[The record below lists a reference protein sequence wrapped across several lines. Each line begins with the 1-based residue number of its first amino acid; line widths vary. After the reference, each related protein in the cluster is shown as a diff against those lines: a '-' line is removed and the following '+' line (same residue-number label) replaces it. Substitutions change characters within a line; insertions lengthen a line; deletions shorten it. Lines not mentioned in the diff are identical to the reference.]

1 MFRPA
6 CCLMG
11 LLLIVLPS
19 PSTAGGAHRVAPF
32 SMDGQVSDL
41 QVQEG
46 LISFRFTGTI
56 SGENA
61 ESDGRSFQLSLS
73 VRQLP
78 IKVKRAVAYRGSS
91 SMGAE
96 LGEDP
101 VAARECFRKPSV
113 RVTIPLPVLVF
124 NQTMPETL
132 EGDMAQFYG
141 CLGAQ

>member
-6 CCLMG
+6 CSLTGLFLMA
-11 LLLIVLPS
+11 LSS
-19 PSTAGGAHRVAPF
+19 PCNAGGAHRVAPF
-32 SMDGQVSDL
+32 SMEGEVGDF

-61 ESDGRSFQLSLS
+61 EADGRSFQLTLT

-78 IKVKRAVAYRGSS
+78 ITVKRAVAYRGSS

-96 LGEDP
+96 LGEDTL
-101 VAARECFRKPSV
+101 AARECFRKPSV
-113 RVTIPLPVLVF
+113 RVTIPHPVLVF
-124 NQTMPETL
+124 DQTMLETL
-132 EGDMAQFYG
+132 KGDLAQFYG

>member
-1 MFRPA
+1 MFRPT
-6 CCLMG
+6 CCLTG
-11 LLLIVLPS
+11 LLLIVLPF
-19 PSTAGGAHRVAPF
+19 PCTAGGAHRVAPF
-32 SMDGQVSDL
+32 TMDGQVSDL
-41 QVQEG
+41 HVQEG
-46 LISFRFTGTI
+46 LISFRFTGMI

-73 VRQLP
+73 VRHLQ
-78 IKVKRAVAYRGSS
+78 IRVKRAVAYRGSS
-91 SMGAE
+91 SMAAE
-96 LGEDP
+96 LGEDS
-101 VAARECFRKPSV
+101 VAALECFRKPSV

>member
-1 MFRPA
+1 
-6 CCLMG
+6 
-11 LLLIVLPS
+11 
-19 PSTAGGAHRVAPF
+19 
-32 SMDGQVSDL
+32 MDGQVSDL

-78 IKVKRAVAYRGSS
+78 IKVKRAVAFRGSS

-101 VAARECFRKPSV
+101 VAARECFQKPSV
-113 RVTIPLPVLVF
+113 RVTIPSPVLVF

>member
-1 MFRPA
+1 MYRPA

-11 LLLIVLPS
+11 LLLMVLPS
-19 PSTAGGAHRVAPF
+19 PSSAGGAHQAAPF
-32 SMDGQVSDL
+32 SMEGQVSDL

-61 ESDGRSFQLSLS
+61 EPDGRSFQLFLS

-78 IKVKRAVAYRGSS
+78 IRVERAVAYRGASS
-91 SMGAE
+91 VGAE
-96 LGEDP
+96 LGEDS
-101 VAARECFRKPSV
+101 VAARECFRKSSL
-113 RVTIPLPVLVF
+113 RVTIPRPVLVF
-124 NQTMPETL
+124 DQTMPERL